1 MSMTTPVSDP
11 TTEDLVARAAAL
23 VPTLQGRQA
32 EVDASCRIP
41 DETMSDLTGAGMF
54 RLAVPRDFGGY
65 ALTMSEYVDV
75 MAELAKGCP
84 ATAWVT
90 AISNSSAFQVGIFP
104 PEGQRE
110 VFAAGADVRLAS
122 VPQAK
127 ICTARFKD
135 GGVQI
140 DQARWFFNSGVTL
153 ADWAVNGVVVVD
165 EQDNPLDLVLCLIP
179 VAQLTVNS
187 DWSTMGMR
195 GTQSVSTE
203 ARDLFV
209 PAHRTVS
216 SMAVLTGQHVSP
228 LADQPL
234 YRSASVPAL
243 ALFVT
248 PCGIGMAEAALDRFK
263 AKAEGRPVIYT
274 TTDNQAD
281 DAHVHARLGEA
292 RMKIDAARALTKTAA
307 AAVDRWADLQGE
319 MPVEERIRARTQ
331 CSYALQLSFEA
342 VDALYGL
349 SGGSAIAQPEP
360 MQRYWRD
367 LKTATLH
374 GLLTTTTTLP
384 LQGRIELGREP
395 NAAFV

>member
-1 MSMTTPVSDP
+1 MSVTTPVSVP
-11 TTEDLVARAAAL
+11 TAEELVARAADL
-23 VPTLQGRQA
+23 VPTLQARQA
-32 EVDASCRIP
+32 EVDASCRIS
-41 DETMSDLTGAGMF
+41 DDTIADLTAAGMF

-65 ALTMSEYVDV
+65 ALRMSEYVDV

-90 AISNSSAFQVGIFP
+90 AIGNSSAYQVGVFP
-104 PEGQRE
+104 VEGQRE
-110 VFAAGADVRLAS
+110 VFGAGADVRLAS

-127 ICTARFKD
+127 LCTARFKD

-153 ADWAVNGVVVVD
+153 ADWVVNGVVVTD

-179 VAQLTVNS
+179 VSQLTVNR
-187 DWSTMGMR
+187 DWNTMGMR

-209 PAHRTVS
+209 PGHRTVS
-216 SMAVLTGQHVSP
+216 SVAVLTGQHVSP
-228 LADQPL
+228 LTDQPL

-263 AKAEGRPVIYT
+263 AKVEGRAVIYT
-274 TTDNQAD
+274 TIENQAD
-281 DAHVHARLGEA
+281 DAHVHAGVGEA
-292 RMKIDAARALTKTAA
+292 RMKIDAARALMTAAA
-307 AAVDRWADLQGE
+307 AAVDHWAGMEDE
-319 MPVEERIRARTQ
+319 MPVESRIRARTQ

-342 VDALYGL
+342 VDALYSL

-384 LQGRIELGREP
+384 LQGRVELGREP